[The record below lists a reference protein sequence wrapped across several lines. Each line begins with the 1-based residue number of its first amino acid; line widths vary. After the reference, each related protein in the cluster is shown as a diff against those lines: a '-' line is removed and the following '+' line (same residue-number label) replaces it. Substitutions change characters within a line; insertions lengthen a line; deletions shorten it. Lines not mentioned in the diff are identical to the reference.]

1 MRKFSVVVFMLCLA
15 ALVLSGCAPKLYQ
28 PVDLNPAIKSGKLVQ
43 KTNNFNLLFDRSA
56 SMDELVAGM
65 KRIDVAKTTT
75 TQMGQTIPDIKLN
88 AGLRQFGGNSGDRP
102 QDLLYGMA
110 PLNKD
115 GYNKAVEGIRCAY
128 GITPLDKTVLAAGED
143 LKPFPGKSA
152 MIIVSDFEH
161 LKNVDDLNPEAALAN
176 VAKLKREFG
185 DNLCVYTVQVGA
197 AKGGKELAEAMAKA
211 SGCGFAVNAAELAT
225 PQGMAN
231 FVERVFLEPAPVDA
245 AKKAAALAPAAV
257 APSREGAVKAPAAA
271 REAVASTLGNIYF
284 DFDKSNI
291 RPKEREILKE
301 HAAWL
306 TKNKDYKVLISGH
319 CDERGTTEYN
329 LALGERR
336 AAETKKF
343 LVSLGVEES
352 RINTISF
359 GKERPADPGHSEE
372 AWAKNRRAEFD
383 LSK

>member
-1 MRKFSVVVFMLCLA
+1 
-15 ALVLSGCAPKLYQ
+15 
-28 PVDLNPAIKSGKLVQ
+28 
-43 KTNNFNLLFDRSA
+43 
-56 SMDELVAGM
+56 MDELVAGL

-75 TQMGQTIPDIKLN
+75 TQMVQTIPDIKLN
-88 AGLRQFGGNSGDRP
+88 AGLRQFGGSSGDRP
-102 QDLLYGMA
+102 EDLLFGMA

-225 PQGMAN
+225 PQGMAS
-231 FVERVFLEPAPVDA
+231 FVERVFLEPAPVA
-245 AKKAAALAPAAV
+245 AEKKAEAAAPAAV

-271 REAVASTLGNIYF
+271 RAAVASTLKNVYL

-306 TKNKDYKVLISGH
+306 MQNKDYKVLISGH

-352 RINTISF
+352 RIDTISF

>member
-1 MRKFSVVVFMLCLA
+1 
-15 ALVLSGCAPKLYQ
+15 VLSGCAPKLYQ
-28 PVDLNPAIKSGKLVQ
+28 PVDLNPAIKSGKMIQ
-43 KTNNFNLLFDRSA
+43 KANNFNVLFDRSA
-56 SMDELVAGM
+56 SMDELVAGV
-65 KRIDVAKTTT
+65 KRIDAAKTTT
-75 TQMGQTIPDIKLN
+75 TQMIQTIPDIKLN
-88 AGLRQFGGNSGDRP
+88 AGLRQFGGSTGDRP

-115 GYNKAVEGIRCAY
+115 GYNKSVWDVRCAY
-128 GITPLDKTVLAAGED
+128 GITPLDRTVLAGGED

-161 LKNVDDLNPEAALAN
+161 LKNVDDLNPETALAN

-185 DNLCVYTVQVGA
+185 DNLCVYAVQVGA

-211 SGCGFAVNAAELAT
+211 SGCGFAVNATELAT
-225 PQGMAN
+225 PQGMAS
-231 FVERVFLEPAPVDA
+231 FVERVFLEPASVA
-245 AKKAAALAPAAV
+245 AEQKKAAASAPAAV
-257 APSREGAVKAPAAA
+257 APTREGAVKAPAAA
-271 REAVASTLGNIYF
+271 RPAAASTLENIYF

-291 RPKEREILKE
+291 RPSDRDILKV

-306 TKNKDYKVLISGH
+306 MNNKDYKVLIAGH

-336 AAETKKF
+336 AAEAKKF
-343 LVSLGVEES
+343 LVSLGVDES

-359 GKERPADPGHSEE
+359 GKERPLDPGHNEG

>member
-1 MRKFSVVVFMLCLA
+1 
-15 ALVLSGCAPKLYQ
+15 
-28 PVDLNPAIKSGKLVQ
+28 
-43 KTNNFNLLFDRSA
+43 
-56 SMDELVAGM
+56 
-65 KRIDVAKTTT
+65 
-75 TQMGQTIPDIKLN
+75 
-88 AGLRQFGGNSGDRP
+88 
-102 QDLLYGMA
+102 
-110 PLNKD
+110 
-115 GYNKAVEGIRCAY
+115 
-128 GITPLDKTVLAAGED
+128 
-143 LKPFPGKSA
+143 

-231 FVERVFLEPAPVDA
+231 SSRGSSSSRAGRRGKEGRSACPGSRCPR
-245 AKKAAALAPAAV
+245 
-257 APSREGAVKAPAAA
+257 REGAVKAPTAA
-271 REAVASTLGNIYF
+271 RAAVASTLGNIYF